1 MLARIFG
8 GLMALTVATP
18 VAAQGSF
25 DDWREPVVVEF
36 ELAGALNGERSR
48 ELRRGRIELGPRE
61 SFTVQVDP
69 YDQRGRRS
77 PADRFQMGAELQREC
92 DGRISMSGPY
102 AGDLEFTAG
111 RGRVRC
117 EVVLYVPGNLN
128 LDHVLEFDVTGM
140 GTGNYTRRQAEEVV
154 ERLYRAVLQREV
166 DRGSRASAVAEVQA
180 GNLTNQVNALISSR
194 EFSEVHSRSQPA
206 DLLEAFYAGIL
217 ERTPDSAGAGDY
229 LREISRERH
238 EETIMNLIQ
247 SGEFETSLPTR
258 WDTTDS
264 PEACREHQ
272 QPMFRLSGVSN
283 VSASAQGALY

>member
-1 MLARIFG
+1 
-8 GLMALTVATP
+8 
-18 VAAQGSF
+18 
-25 DDWREPVVVEF
+25 
-36 ELAGALNGERSR
+36 
-48 ELRRGRIELGPRE
+48 
-61 SFTVQVDP
+61 
-69 YDQRGRRS
+69 
-77 PADRFQMGAELQREC
+77 MGVELQREC
-92 DGRISMSGPY
+92 DGGISMSEPY

-111 RGRVRC
+111 RGRGRC

-180 GNLTNQVNALISSR
+180 GNLTNQVNALVSSR
-194 EFSEVHSRSQPA
+194 EFSEVRSRSQPA

-217 ERTPDSAGAGDY
+217 ERTPDPAGAGDY